1 MKILSALPALLL
13 PPALVLAMPPKAP
26 DPAQGNPHATPASP
40 WTDLAEY
47 EISLKV
53 PPKGETGNW
62 KIRTFDD
69 PSDVAIE
76 LDTPAA
82 NGRTRGTL
90 LLVGGQA
97 IAYRGFTPEA
107 GFEIDPLDTAIVNLK
122 LVTNLLTRIA
132 PEGPDAVK
140 AVTPVKIGDVKQA
153 LVAYTRSLNLTF
165 SAPWTV
171 TGQLKR
177 VDPKSIAYDLT
188 IEAPGAK
195 AGERLKWQL
204 KGTAGG
210 ASRGKSLEDA
220 MPLTGWTVHR
230 LAPPASK
237 TGHTTLTFGTQ
248 KLPGPFATMKDL
260 RSTLAKP

>member
-1 MKILSALPALLL
+1 MKILSVLLLAPAL
-13 PPALVLAMPPKAP
+13 ALAMPPQAI
-26 DPAQGNPHATPASP
+26 DPSRANPHATPPSP

-47 EISLKV
+47 TIALTV
-53 PPKGETGNW
+53 PPAAATGNW

-69 PSDVAIE
+69 PADVSIE

-82 NGRTRGTL
+82 KGRTRGTL

-97 IAYRGFTPEA
+97 LAIKGFAPEP

-122 LVTNLLTRIA
+122 LVTNLLTRIEPA
-132 PEGPDAVK
+132 GPDAVK
-140 AVTPVKIGDVKQA
+140 ASRAVKLADGKKA
-153 LVAYTRSLNLTF
+153 LVAYTRSLNLQF
-165 SAPWTV
+165 DAPWTV
-171 TGQLKR
+171 TGQVKR
-177 VDPKSIAYDLT
+177 VDAKSVAYDLT

-210 ASRGKSLEDA
+210 PAREASLGDALSLA
-220 MPLTGWTVHR
+220 GWSAWR
-230 LAPPASK
+230 LAAPTSK
-237 TGHTTLTFGTQ
+237 TGHATLTFGTQ

-260 RSTLAKP
+260 RAALARAP